1 MIKKIKLIQNLAL
14 FKNFDWDTQ
23 VHDENNRLEK
33 FKEINIIY
41 GRNYSGKTTLSR
53 ILRAMETGRLSDKFE
68 NPSFC
73 VSFADGRE
81 ITQDTLTDHDK
92 IVRVFNEDFVRD
104 NLLFINNP
112 DDNIETFAILGED
125 NIIIQKKIRKLE
137 AKLGSEE
144 GEKTGLY
151 AKQAEKLTKYEN
163 AKKTYKEAQEN
174 LEKEKRRKATIDRN
188 FSIKYNP
195 DRFGDQNYDIR
206 KFNNDIENVLS
217 ENYELLT
224 DKEMKQY
231 DKEISESKLSPLPI
245 FCAPELNFTSLVT
258 EAEKLVTKEISESN
272 KIDELVRNAILNRW
286 VKEGRTYHKDR
297 PNKCAFCGNFI
308 SENRWQELEKH
319 FDEESELL
327 EKEID
332 TLIERIER
340 EKEIVQSALDIN
352 KNLFYSQFHN
362 ELDELKWKQDD
373 ATRQY
378 IKSMSSLINQLTD
391 KKEEILNQKSFTEP
405 NNATSE
411 LEKSWELY
419 TNIRIKS
426 NDATTS
432 LDERQR
438 KAREQLRL
446 KEVWDFCHTIGY
458 SERCSETKRLEEE
471 KNKIGRE
478 KNSIDAEIH
487 QIKENIRREKSELN
501 DEEKGANKVNEYLN
515 KFFGHEFLS
524 IRIAKKERLEEDLN
538 QTCFEVVRDDNKAYH
553 LSEGEC
559 SLLAFCYFLAKL
571 DDINTQNSKPII
583 WIDDPISSLDSNHI
597 FFVYSLINTEI
608 ISTQKF
614 KQLFLSTHN
623 LDFLKYLKRLQGQK
637 NYFIIV
643 RQYKESTIQRMPKYL
658 KENATEFNYL
668 FHQIHKC
675 SEIDSADDTN
685 YMSIYNFPN
694 NARKFL
700 EIYLYYKYPDQSKPD
715 WKLKDFFGEETAVL
729 IDRINNEYSHMCGVI
744 ERGSRQ
750 VEIPEMQKVAKKII
764 QKLKEKDPDQY
775 FALLRSIGESP

>member
-1 MIKKIKLIQNLAL
+1 MIEKIKLIQNLAV
-14 FKNFDWDTQ
+14 FKDFDWDTQ
-23 VHDENNRLEK
+23 FRNKKNDVET
-33 FKEINIIY
+33 FKHINIIY

-53 ILRAMETGRLSDKFE
+53 ILRAMETGKLSDKFE
-68 NPSFC
+68 NPSFR
-73 VSFADGRE
+73 VSFSDGKE
-81 ITQDTLTDHDK
+81 ITQDILRNHDK
-92 IVRVFNEDFVRD
+92 VVRVFNEDFIRD

-125 NIIIQKKIRKLE
+125 NIIIQKKIENLE

-151 AKQAEKLTKYEN
+151 AKQAERLTAHEN
-163 AKKTYKEAQEN
+163 AKSAYKYAQKN
-174 LEKEKRRKATIDRN
+174 LEKELKAKATDQN
-188 FSIKYNP
+188 TGIKYDAN
-195 DRFGDQNYDIR
+195 RFGDQNYNINKLR
-206 KFNNDIENVLS
+206 NDIERVTSESYQLLS
-217 ENYELLT
+217 NEQMQLYN
-224 DKEMKQY
+224 KQ
-231 DKEISESKLSPLPI
+231 ISERKLSSLPI
-245 FCAPELNFTSLVT
+245 FLAPELNFTSL
-258 EAEKLVTKEISESN
+258 AIKAKKLVIREISESN
-272 KIDELVRNAILNRW
+272 KIEELVKNAILNRW
-286 VKEGRTYHKDR
+286 VKEGHEHHKDER
-297 PNKCAFCGNFI
+297 DKCAFCGNFI

-332 TLIERIER
+332 DLIERIER
-340 EKEIVQSALDIN
+340 EKRIVQLALDIN

-362 ELDELKWKQDD
+362 ELDELKCKQDD
-373 ATRQY
+373 AIRQY
-378 IKSMSSLINQLTD
+378 IQSMDSLINQLTD
-391 KKEEILNQKSFTEP
+391 KKKEILNRKSFTEP
-405 NNATSE
+405 NNVTSE
-411 LEKSWELY
+411 LETFWRLY
-419 TNIRIKS
+419 TKIQIRS
-426 NDATTS
+426 NDATAS

-446 KEVWDFCHTIGY
+446 KEVWDFCHTVRY
-458 SERCSETKRLEEE
+458 SERCSEIERLEE
-471 KNKIGRE
+471 KKDKTGRE

-501 DEEKGANKVNEYLN
+501 DEEKGANKINEYLN
-515 KFFGHEFLS
+515 EFFGHEFLS
-524 IRIAKKERLEEDLN
+524 IRITRKDRLEEDSN
-538 QTCFEVVRDDNKAYH
+538 QTCFEVVRDGNKAYH

-559 SLLAFCYFLAKL
+559 NLLAFCYFLAKL

-608 ISTQKF
+608 ILTKKF

-623 LDFLKYLKRLQGQK
+623 LDFLKYLKHLKGEK
-637 NYFIIV
+637 KYFIIV
-643 RQYKESTIQRMPKYL
+643 RQYKESTIQKMPKYL
-658 KENATEFNYL
+658 EENATEFNYL

-675 SEIDSADDTN
+675 SEIDGADDTN

-700 EIYLYYKYPDQSKPD
+700 EIYLYYKYPDQRNTD
-715 WKLKDFFGEETAVL
+715 CKLKDFFGEETTVL
-729 IDRINNEYSHMCGVI
+729 INRINNEYSHMCGVI

-764 QKLKEKDPDQY
+764 QKLKEKDSDQY
-775 FALLRSIGESP
+775 SALLRSIGESP